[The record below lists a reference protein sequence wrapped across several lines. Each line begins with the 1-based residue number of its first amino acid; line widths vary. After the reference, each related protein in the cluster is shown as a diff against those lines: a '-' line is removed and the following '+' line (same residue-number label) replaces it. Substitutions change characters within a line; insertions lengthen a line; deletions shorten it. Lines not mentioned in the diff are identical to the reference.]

1 MKKTLVTTNYLIIG
15 SLLKQI
21 FNNNKD
27 SFDVSLVK
35 SLLNA
40 CLLGDCPSNSN
51 PNFLPDFLIALVPHI
66 YFDKKELTELQKQ
79 KRNEI
84 HFVHKQGI
92 DVAKKHLT
100 MNLIT

>member
-1 MKKTLVTTNYLIIG
+1 MKQSLVTTNYLIVS

-21 FNNNKD
+21 FNNKGNPD
-27 SFDVSLVK
+27 DVSLVK

-40 CLLGDCPSNSN
+40 CLFGAYPSNSN
-51 PNFLPDFLIALVPHI
+51 PNFLPDFLISLVPHI

-79 KRNEI
+79 KRDEI

-92 DVAKKHLT
+92 EIAKKQLT

>member
-1 MKKTLVTTNYLIIG
+1 MKQTLVTTNYLIIS
-15 SLLKQI
+15 SLLIQI
-21 FNNNKD
+21 FNNNGD

-40 CLLGDCPSNSN
+40 CLLGDHPSNSN
-51 PNFLPDFLIALVPHI
+51 PNFLPDFLISLVPHI

-79 KRNEI
+79 KKAEI

-92 DVAKKHLT
+92 EIAKKQLT